1 METRCTF
8 DICYRKKFQT
18 VQRHVVIPGCTGP
31 DQAIKTLLLMA
42 EIEGTSIRD
51 IVSIELVGLDTV
63 TNNKEGKTNGKG
75 RTNGKIRSRTS
86 GRESRS

>member
-8 DICYRKKFQT
+8 DVCYRKKFQT

-31 DQAIKTLLLMA
+31 DHAIKTLLLMA
-42 EIEGTSIRD
+42 EIEGTRIRD
-51 IVSIELVGLDTV
+51 IVSIKLVGLDTV
-63 TNNKEGKTNGKG
+63 NNKKKGKTNGKD
-75 RTNGKIRSRTS
+75 RSRTS

>member
-18 VQRHVVIPGCTGP
+18 VQRHVIIPGCTGP

-51 IVSIELVGLDTV
+51 IVSIKLVGLDTV
-63 TNNKEGKTNGKG
+63 NNKKKGK
-75 RTNGKIRSRTS
+75 TNGKIRSRTS